1 MFNLKNKFF
10 RYFLQAINYS
20 VFMAVIW
27 YLSTSPA
34 YRQMNEDE
42 ALVII
47 SFPHAGEI
55 KQPCRTRTAEELK
68 ALPPNMR
75 TPMECTRERSPI
87 TIELLLDGAPIYM
100 HTAEAPGYFKDSG
113 VDIYHM
119 TKVSAGKHHLS
130 MKMDDSV
137 LKEGFD
143 HVLEQDVDI
152 APAQILLIDFE
163 VSKGFV
169 IK

>member
-1 MFNLKNKFF
+1 MLNLQNNFF

-20 VFMAVIW
+20 VFMVVIW
-27 YLSTSPA
+27 YFSTSPS
-34 YRQMNEDE
+34 YRQLGDDE
-42 ALVII
+42 AIVTI

-55 KQPCRTRTAEELK
+55 KEPCRTRTAEELK

-75 TPMECTRERSPI
+75 APMACSRERSPVI
-87 TIELLLDGAPIYM
+87 IELLLDGDPIYM
-100 HTAEAPGYFKDSG
+100 HTAEAPGYFKDSS
-113 VDIYHM
+113 VDIYHT
-119 TKVSAGKHHLS
+119 TKVSAGKHRLA

-137 LKEGFD
+137 LKEGFE

-152 APAQILLIDFE
+152 VPGQILLIDFE